1 MGNDEEPL
9 WRARARVVGVVFLVL
24 VVLAHLA
31 DDEPGL
37 LGVVGPILAGV
48 LLWFRKPVGVAVLVV
63 NVVMELLDVFVSY
76 RDLGFIGALGQM
88 SFVFGLGAITLVLY
102 QRSENASFERWATIG
117 GAVAMVA
124 GLTTLLVP
132 SLSRLAAT
140 LVDPVYELGDVTVV
154 RGRALE
160 YSMALPGEGWR
171 ALRRPLRE
179 DAGFDA
185 WVGRTDEA
193 GDIVDEIFVSLE
205 PGVPSGTSGLD
216 LLTSNPFDTSQNRE
230 VVDEGSHRW
239 IHGRFISDFGV
250 TQWRSCRVEIVHGY
264 GVSACALVHG
274 DTTAEHLSELTD
286 AISTMRWDP

>member
-88 SFVFGLGAITLVLY
+88 SFVFGLGAITLV
-102 QRSENASFERWATIG
+102 
-117 GAVAMVA
+117 
-124 GLTTLLVP
+124 
-132 SLSRLAAT
+132 
-140 LVDPVYELGDVTVV
+140 
-154 RGRALE
+154 
-160 YSMALPGEGWR
+160 
-171 ALRRPLRE
+171 
-179 DAGFDA
+179 
-185 WVGRTDEA
+185 
-193 GDIVDEIFVSLE
+193 
-205 PGVPSGTSGLD
+205 
-216 LLTSNPFDTSQNRE
+216 
-230 VVDEGSHRW
+230 
-239 IHGRFISDFGV
+239 HGRFISDFGV